1 MTFGGQ
7 VKDTADLVVIQ
18 SLLDEGRIVD
28 RAFYEMESRVLI
40 RASEVSTIS
49 SIGEGIKDDDA
60 VDIGPLEE
68 FPQKSGSNEASPSG
82 EQN

>member
-1 MTFGGQ
+1 M
-7 VKDTADLVVIQ
+7 KDTSDLVFIL
-18 SLLDEGRIVD
+18 SLLYYVRIVVL
-28 RAFYEMESRVLI
+28 AFYEMESRVLI